1 MRCGFCGY
9 DNLDGVKKCKH
20 CKAKMALQQTYSRSS
35 GSEFSG
41 SVNQGSSGVTR
52 STTGANGTWQNSNR
66 AGGARY
72 GMGSTAGTRQDS
84 QTAYRAVST
93 ASNAVARSQK
103 ALTASAAKWIALA
116 MILAPL
122 LFTIIVLSMIQRV
135 HKEWQQ
141 EAEVQQ
147 EGVADLQEELWE
159 QYGLNKNGYY
169 LEKNSDDD
177 YTFGVN
183 GFEYEMIN
191 CKTSAN
197 GTKDWRSDYFTGTFK
212 RITQNRVRDVVVN
225 SSFGESVS
233 KIMYDV
239 NGVFPLW
246 LNYSEIDK
254 VVNGEANRAKWTAA
268 WSDNSSWTVLVL
280 LMVNDDYPVT
290 RECFDEIKDDL
301 FFATKIEIQCNGTTY
316 RYYPYEDRYEEE

>member
-9 DNLDGVKKCKH
+9 DNPDGVKKCKH
-20 CKAKMALQQTYSRSS
+20 CKAKMSLQQPYERST
-35 GSEFSG
+35 GGFSG
-41 SVNQGSSGVTR
+41 SVNRGSSGVTR
-52 STTGANGTWQNSNR
+52 STTGTNGTWQNTNR
-66 AGGARY
+66 AGGAQY
-72 GMGSTAGTRQDS
+72 GTGSTAGTRQGS
-84 QTAYRAVST
+84 QTAYRAVSA

-122 LFTIIVLSMIQRV
+122 LFTIIVLSMIQRA

-159 QYGLNKNGYY
+159 YYDLGKNGYY
-169 LEKNSDDD
+169 LEKNSDNV
-177 YTFGVN
+177 YTLGVN
-183 GFEYEMIN
+183 GFEYELIN
-191 CKTSAN
+191 CKSSAA
-197 GTKDWRSDYFTGTFK
+197 GKKDWRSDYFTGAFK

-225 SSFGESVS
+225 SSFGESVE
-233 KIMYDV
+233 KIMYDA

-246 LNYSEIDK
+246 LNYTEIDK
-254 VVNGEANRAKWTAA
+254 VVNGEANHAKWVSA
-268 WSDNSSWTVLVL
+268 WSDNASWAVVVV
-280 LMVNDDYPVT
+280 LMVNDDYPFT
-290 RECFDEIKDDL
+290 GECLDELKDDL
-301 FFATKIEIQCNGTTY
+301 FFATKIEIHCNGTTY